1 MQYTLGHVRFRLT
14 PIPFFRV
21 CIKHLSKDD
30 GEKIC
35 KNNYVNDDTLTD
47 GGLKSLKQCCKPTTD
62 QQCGERPRSWSDSQ
76 TNKENALT
84 NINYNNLSNF

>member
-1 MQYTLGHVRFRLT
+1 MQKRNWDHISQQGDVHTQCMQYTLCHVRCRLT

-47 GGLKSLKQCCKPTTD
+47 GGLKSLKQ
-62 QQCGERPRSWSDSQ
+62 SDDS
-76 TNKENALT
+76 
-84 NINYNNLSNF
+84 F